1 MVCWLTPVWDWPVGL
16 VRDWARAKV
25 WLRLWS
31 GRLMAWPKG
40 WELVALEGVV
50 SAWLEVDVLELVP
63 SAELELGVLELV
75 SSLGLEVDVL
85 EEVAE
90 LAAQSLST
98 SFAELSPNSLAS
110 NLTSESGSSL
120 GAEL

>member
-1 MVCWLTPVWDWPVGL
+1 MPEL
-16 VRDWARAKV
+16 VD
-25 WLRLWS
+25 S
-31 GRLMAWPKG
+31 AWP
-40 WELVALEGVV
+40 ETDL
-50 SAWLEVDVLELVP
+50 
-63 SAELELGVLELV
+63 
-75 SSLGLEVDVL
+75 L

-110 NLTSESGSSL
+110 DLPSESGSSL